1 MDNIFEIRF
10 SFEQKTKDEV
20 IYKFSTNK
28 VETITFFLSIGNVS
42 YGQQSLDSSETR
54 KDH

>member
-10 SFEQKTKDEV
+10 SFEQKTKEEV
-20 IYKFSTNK
+20 IYKFSNK
-28 VETITFFLSIGNVS
+28 QGGDYNVFLSIGNVS